1 MCAELIQ
8 SLVLAIMRAYLGGVR
23 PTAAPVEFHTPGGPM
38 VAKGPVVSSMVSS
51 TAFFMFDQMYM

>member
-1 MCAELIQ
+1 MC
-8 SLVLAIMRAYLGGVR
+8 RAHPKPGPGNYAPYLGGVR

-38 VAKGPVVSSMVSS
+38 VAKGSVVSSMVSS

>member
-23 PTAAPVEFHTPGGPM
+23 PTAAPVDTPGGPM